1 MSRVARQHIVNS
13 DYINY
18 LKYLVSK
25 FGNKLLSYDHILEE
39 LSSDLLT

>member
-25 FGNKLLSYDHILEE
+25 FGNKLSYDHTLEE